1 MAERHFTE
9 VAGESKAM
17 KAGFIGLGVM
27 GFPMA
32 GHLARAFENQAGHE
46 VWVYNRTA
54 SRAQQW
60 QQQHK
65 GQIAASPAE
74 LAQHCDIVFSC
85 VGNDRDIEEV
95 TLGPQGA
102 FQNMKAGS
110 LFVDHTTTSAVIARQ
125 LAAAAQQKGFDFLD
139 APVSGGQSGAEN
151 GILSIM
157 VGGDVTAFEKAKAV
171 MAAYGRTIALIGDSG
186 SGQLCKMVNQ
196 ITFAGIVQSLAE
208 AIHFGRAEGLDMEK
222 VFAVISGGAAQS
234 WQMQNRH
241 KTMLEGKYDFG
252 FAVDWMRKDM
262 GMLLEEAKA
271 KGIDLPVTKLIDG
284 YYAEIQQMG
293 GGRWDTSSLMAR
305 FK

>member
-1 MAERHFTE
+1 
-9 VAGESKAM
+9 M

-27 GFPMA
+27 GYPMA
-32 GHLARAFENQAGHE
+32 GHLSQKFQDKAGHE

-60 QQQHK
+60 QTQYK
-65 GQIAASPAE
+65 GQVASSPAE
-74 LAQHCDIVFSC
+74 LARHCDIVFSC
-85 VGNDRDIEEV
+85 VGNDRDVEEV

-102 FQNMKAGS
+102 FQQMKAGS
-110 LFVDHTTTSAVIARQ
+110 IFVDHTTTSAAIARQ
-125 LAAAAQQKGFDFLD
+125 LATSAKQKGFDFLD
-139 APVSGGQSGAEN
+139 APVSGGQSGADS

-157 VGGDVTAFEKAKAV
+157 VGGDTAVFEKAKPV
-171 MAAYGRTIALIGDSG
+171 MNAYGRTIALIGDSG
-186 SGQLCKMVNQ
+186 SGQLAKMVNQ

-252 FAVDWMRKDM
+252 FAVDWMRKDL
-262 GMLLEEAKA
+262 GMLLAEAQA
-271 KGIDLPVTKLIDG
+271 KGIDLPITKLIDG

-305 FK
+305 FAHQK

>member
-1 MAERHFTE
+1 
-9 VAGESKAM
+9 M
-17 KAGFIGLGVM
+17 KIGFIGLGVM
-27 GFPMA
+27 GYPMA
-32 GHLARAFENQAGHE
+32 GHLAEKFQDKAGHE

-60 QQQHK
+60 QTQYK
-65 GQIAASPAE
+65 GHIASSPAE
-74 LAQHCDIVFSC
+74 LARHCDIVFSC

-95 TLGPQGA
+95 TLGEQGA
-102 FQNMKAGS
+102 FQQMKAGS
-110 LFVDHTTTSAVIARQ
+110 IFVDHTTTSAVIARK
-125 LAAAAQQKGFDFLD
+125 LAATAKQKGFDFLD

-157 VGGDVTAFEKAKAV
+157 VGGEEAVFERAKPV
-171 MAAYGRTIALIGDSG
+171 MSAYGRTIALIGESG
-186 SGQLCKMVNQ
+186 SGQLAKMVNQ

-252 FAVDWMRKDM
+252 FAVDWMRKDL
-262 GMLLEEAKA
+262 GMLLEEAQA
-271 KGIDLPVTKLIDG
+271 KGIDLPITQLIDG

-305 FK
+305 FNRV